1 MIGSTKMTEYSIMMV
16 SLGCSK
22 NRVDAEEMLG
32 LLQQR
37 GHKIVSEPEQADVV
51 IVNTCGFIESAKQE
65 SIDEI
70 LRYARLKEQGKIKYI
85 VVTGCLAQRYVDE
98 LKTEIPEADAFV
110 GVTAFD
116 GITEVI
122 DNLGRKDNI
131 LMNNIDAACPLGL
144 PRVTDDN
151 QVYAYLKIAEGCDNR
166 CSYCAIPYIRGK
178 FRSKPLETLVKEA
191 TELVKRGKKEIIVI
205 AQDITRYGQDL
216 DADIDLTTLL
226 GKLCDI
232 DGLEW
237 IRLMYLNPMRVSES
251 FIDFVAE
258 NKKILPYFDIP
269 IQHINTELL
278 KSMHR
283 EADSDKI
290 RSVFAYV
297 KKRIPEASLRSTFI
311 TGFPGETDEQFRE
324 LLDFVKTAHI
334 DNLGVFTYSEEEGT
348 PAALM
353 PDKVP
358 HDIAQKRADRIMAL
372 QKKLVASTLRARRG
386 ETVSVIIEGNYKN
399 GKYYGRSYREAPDI
413 DGIVIVNSAAALNVG
428 DIVDIRIT
436 HTYDYDAEGDLI

>member
-1 MIGSTKMTEYSIMMV
+1 MTEYNIMMV

-32 LLQQR
+32 LLKQR
-37 GHKIVSEPEQADVV
+37 GHKIVSDADKADVV
-51 IVNTCGFIESAKQE
+51 IVNTCGFIEPAKQE

-70 LRYARLKEQGKIKYI
+70 LRYAHMKEDGEIKYVI
-85 VVTGCLAQRYVDE
+85 VTGCLAQRYADE
-98 LKTEIPEADAFV
+98 LAKEIPEADAFV

-116 GITEVI
+116 GIVNVI
-122 DNLGRKDNI
+122 DNLGERNNVVIKD
-131 LMNNIDAACPLGL
+131 IDEACSLGL

-166 CSYCAIPYIRGK
+166 CSYCAIPYIRGRY
-178 FRSKPLETLVKEA
+178 RSKPIEALVAEA
-191 TELVKRGKKEIIVI
+191 KELVSRGKKEIIVI

-216 DADIDLTTLL
+216 DGNVTLMTLL
-226 GKLCDI
+226 SRLSEI
-232 DGLEW
+232 NGLEW
-237 IRLMYLNPMRVSES
+237 IRLMYLNPMRVSEK

-269 IQHINTELL
+269 VQHINTELL
-278 KSMHR
+278 KRMHR
-283 EADSDKI
+283 EADSEKI
-290 RSVFAYV
+290 KSVFAYV
-297 KKRIPEASLRSTFI
+297 KNRIPEASLRTTFI

-324 LLDFVKTAHI
+324 LLEFVKTAHI

-358 HDIAQKRADRIMAL
+358 YDVAKKRADKIMTL
-372 QKKLVASTLRARRG
+372 QKKLVASSLRAKRG
-386 ETVSVIIEGNYKN
+386 QILSVIIEGQNKN

-413 DGIVIVNSAAALNVG
+413 DGIVIVNSDKKLDTG
-428 DIVDIRIT
+428 DIVNIKIT
-436 HTYDYDAEGDLI
+436 HTYDYDSEGDLI

>member
-1 MIGSTKMTEYSIMMV
+1 MTEYNIMMV

-32 LLQQR
+32 LLKQR
-37 GHKIVSEPEQADVV
+37 GHKIVSDADKADVV
-51 IVNTCGFIESAKQE
+51 IVNTCGFIEPAKQE

-70 LRYARLKEQGKIKYI
+70 LRYARMKEDGKIKYV
-85 VVTGCLAQRYVDE
+85 VVTGCLAQRYADE
-98 LKTEIPEADAFV
+98 LVKEIPEADAFV

-116 GITEVI
+116 GIVNVI
-122 DNLGRKDNI
+122 DNLGENNSVVIKDINE
-131 LMNNIDAACPLGL
+131 ACPLGL

-166 CSYCAIPYIRGK
+166 CSYCAIPYIRGRY
-178 FRSKPLETLVKEA
+178 RSKPVEALVAEA
-191 TELVKRGKKEIIVI
+191 KELVSRGKKEIIVI
-205 AQDITRYGQDL
+205 AQDITRYGQD
-216 DADIDLTTLL
+216 IDGNVTLMIL
-226 GKLCDI
+226 LSRLSEI
-232 DGLEW
+232 NGLEW
-237 IRLMYLNPMRVSES
+237 IRLMYLNPMRVSEE

-269 IQHINTELL
+269 VQHINTELL
-278 KSMHR
+278 KRMHR
-283 EADSDKI
+283 EADSEKI
-290 RSVFAYV
+290 KSVFAYV
-297 KKRIPEASLRSTFI
+297 KNRIPEASLRTTFI

-324 LLDFVKTAHI
+324 LLEFVKTAHI

-358 HDIAQKRADRIMAL
+358 YDVAKKRADKIMAL
-372 QKKLVASTLRARRG
+372 QKKLVASSLRAKRG
-386 ETVSVIIEGNYKN
+386 QILSVIIEGQNKN

-413 DGIVIVNSAAALNVG
+413 DGIVIVNSDKKLDTG
-428 DIVDIRIT
+428 DIVNIKIT
-436 HTYDYDAEGDLI
+436 HTYDYDSEGDLI

>member
-1 MIGSTKMTEYSIMMV
+1 MTEYNIMMV

-32 LLQQR
+32 LLKQR
-37 GHKIVSEPEQADVV
+37 GHKIVSDADKADVV
-51 IVNTCGFIESAKQE
+51 IVNTCGFIEPAKQE

-70 LRYARLKEQGKIKYI
+70 LRYARMKEDGKIKYV
-85 VVTGCLAQRYVDE
+85 VVTGCLAQRYADE
-98 LKTEIPEADAFV
+98 LVKEIPEADAFV

-116 GITEVI
+116 GIVNVI
-122 DNLGRKDNI
+122 DNLGENNSVVIKDINE
-131 LMNNIDAACPLGL
+131 ACPLGL

-151 QVYAYLKIAEGCDNR
+151 QVYAYIKIAEGCDNR
-166 CSYCAIPYIRGK
+166 CSYCAIPYIRGRY
-178 FRSKPLETLVKEA
+178 RSKPIEALVAEA
-191 TELVKRGKKEIIVI
+191 KELVSRGKKEIIVI

-216 DADIDLTTLL
+216 DGNVTLMTLL
-226 GKLCDI
+226 SRLSEI
-232 DGLEW
+232 NGLEW
-237 IRLMYLNPMRVSES
+237 IRLMYLNPMRVSEE

-269 IQHINTELL
+269 VQHINTELL
-278 KSMHR
+278 KRMHR
-283 EADSDKI
+283 EADSEKI
-290 RSVFAYV
+290 KSVFAYV
-297 KKRIPEASLRSTFI
+297 KNRIPEASLRTTFI

-324 LLDFVKTAHI
+324 LLEFVKTAHI

-358 HDIAQKRADRIMAL
+358 YDVAKKRADKIMAL
-372 QKKLVASTLRARRG
+372 QKKLVASSLRAKRG
-386 ETVSVIIEGNYKN
+386 QILSVIIEGQNKN

-413 DGIVIVNSAAALNVG
+413 DGIVIVNSDKKLDTG
-428 DIVDIRIT
+428 DIVNIKIT
-436 HTYDYDAEGDLI
+436 HTYDYDSEGDLI

>member
-1 MIGSTKMTEYSIMMV
+1 MTEYNIMMV

-32 LLQQR
+32 LLKQR
-37 GHKIVSEPEQADVV
+37 GHKIVSDADKADVV
-51 IVNTCGFIESAKQE
+51 IVNTCGFIEPAKQE

-70 LRYARLKEQGKIKYI
+70 LRYARMKEDGKIKYV
-85 VVTGCLAQRYVDE
+85 VVTGCLAQRYADE
-98 LKTEIPEADAFV
+98 LVKEIPEADAFV

-116 GITEVI
+116 GIVNVI
-122 DNLGRKDNI
+122 DNLGENNSVVIKDINE
-131 LMNNIDAACPLGL
+131 ACPLGL

-151 QVYAYLKIAEGCDNR
+151 QVYAYIKIAEGCDNR
-166 CSYCAIPYIRGK
+166 CSYCAIPYIRGRY
-178 FRSKPLETLVKEA
+178 RSKPVEALVAEA
-191 TELVKRGKKEIIVI
+191 KELVSRGKKEIIVI

-216 DADIDLTTLL
+216 DGNVTLMIL
-226 GKLCDI
+226 LSRLSEI
-232 DGLEW
+232 NGLEW
-237 IRLMYLNPMRVSES
+237 IRLMYLNPMRVSEE

-269 IQHINTELL
+269 VQHINTELL
-278 KSMHR
+278 KRMHR
-283 EADSDKI
+283 EADSEKI
-290 RSVFAYV
+290 KSVFAYV
-297 KKRIPEASLRSTFI
+297 KNRIPEASLRTTFI

-324 LLDFVKTAHI
+324 LLEFVKTAHI

-358 HDIAQKRADRIMAL
+358 YDVAKKRADKIMAL
-372 QKKLVASTLRARRG
+372 QKKLVASSLRAKRG
-386 ETVSVIIEGNYKN
+386 QILSVIIEGQNKN

-413 DGIVIVNSAAALNVG
+413 DGIVIVNSDKKLDTG
-428 DIVDIRIT
+428 DIVNIKIT
-436 HTYDYDAEGDLI
+436 HTYDYDSEGDLI

>member
-1 MIGSTKMTEYSIMMV
+1 MTEYNIMMV

-32 LLQQR
+32 LLKQR
-37 GHKIVSEPEQADVV
+37 GHKIVSDADKADVV
-51 IVNTCGFIESAKQE
+51 IVNTCGFIEPAKQE

-70 LRYARLKEQGKIKYI
+70 LRYARMKEDGKIKYV
-85 VVTGCLAQRYVDE
+85 VVTGCLAQRYADE
-98 LKTEIPEADAFV
+98 LVKEIPEADAFV

-116 GITEVI
+116 GIVNVI
-122 DNLGRKDNI
+122 DNLGENNSVVIKDINE
-131 LMNNIDAACPLGL
+131 ACPLGL

-166 CSYCAIPYIRGK
+166 CSYCAIPYIRGRY
-178 FRSKPLETLVKEA
+178 RSKPIEALVAEA
-191 TELVKRGKKEIIVI
+191 KELVSRGKKEIIVI

-216 DADIDLTTLL
+216 DGNVTLMTLL
-226 GKLCDI
+226 SRLSEI
-232 DGLEW
+232 NGLEW
-237 IRLMYLNPMRVSES
+237 IRLMYLNPMRVSEE

-269 IQHINTELL
+269 VQHINTELL
-278 KSMHR
+278 KRMHR
-283 EADSDKI
+283 EADSEKI
-290 RSVFAYV
+290 KSVFAYV
-297 KKRIPEASLRSTFI
+297 KNRIPEASLRTTFI

-324 LLDFVKTAHI
+324 LLEFVKTAHI

-358 HDIAQKRADRIMAL
+358 YDVAKKRADKIMAL
-372 QKKLVASTLRARRG
+372 QKKLVASSLRAKRG
-386 ETVSVIIEGNYKN
+386 QILSVIIEGQNKN

-413 DGIVIVNSAAALNVG
+413 DGIVIVNSDKKLDTG
-428 DIVDIRIT
+428 DIVNIKIT
-436 HTYDYDAEGDLI
+436 HTYDYDSEGDLI

>member
-1 MIGSTKMTEYSIMMV
+1 MTEYNIMMV

-32 LLQQR
+32 LLKQR
-37 GHKIVSEPEQADVV
+37 GHKIVSDADKADVV
-51 IVNTCGFIESAKQE
+51 IVNTCGFIEPAKQE

-70 LRYARLKEQGKIKYI
+70 LRYARMKEDGKIKYV
-85 VVTGCLAQRYVDE
+85 VVTGCLAQRYADE
-98 LKTEIPEADAFV
+98 LVKEIPEADAFV

-116 GITEVI
+116 GIVNVI
-122 DNLGRKDNI
+122 DNLGENNSVVIKDINE
-131 LMNNIDAACPLGL
+131 ACPLGL

-166 CSYCAIPYIRGK
+166 CSYCAIPYIRGRY
-178 FRSKPLETLVKEA
+178 RSKPIEALVAEA
-191 TELVKRGKKEIIVI
+191 KELVSRGKKEIIVI

-216 DADIDLTTLL
+216 DGNVTLMTLL
-226 GKLCDI
+226 SRLSEI
-232 DGLEW
+232 NGLEW
-237 IRLMYLNPMRVSES
+237 IRLMYLNPMRVSEE
-251 FIDFVAE
+251 FIDFVAG

-269 IQHINTELL
+269 VQHINTELL
-278 KSMHR
+278 KRMHR
-283 EADSDKI
+283 EADSEKI
-290 RSVFAYV
+290 KSVFAYV
-297 KKRIPEASLRSTFI
+297 KNRIPEASLRTTFI

-324 LLDFVKTAHI
+324 LLEFVKTAHI

-358 HDIAQKRADRIMAL
+358 YDVAKKRADKIMAL
-372 QKKLVASTLRARRG
+372 QKKLVASSLRAKRG
-386 ETVSVIIEGNYKN
+386 QSLSVIIEGQNKN

-413 DGIVIVNSAAALNVG
+413 DGIVIVNSDKKLDTG
-428 DIVDIRIT
+428 DIVNIKIT
-436 HTYDYDAEGDLI
+436 HTYDYDSEGDLI

>member
-1 MIGSTKMTEYSIMMV
+1 MTKYNIMMV

-32 LLQQR
+32 LLRQN
-37 GHKIVSEPEQADVV
+37 GHTIVSEPEKAEVV

-70 LRYARLKEQGKIKYI
+70 LRFARLKESGKIKYI
-85 VVTGCLAQRYVDE
+85 VVTGCLAQRYAEE
-98 LKTEIPEADAFV
+98 LKKELPEADAFV

-116 GITEVI
+116 GIAAVI
-122 DNLGRKDNI
+122 DDLGKNDNVV
-131 LMNNIDAACPLGL
+131 MNDIDAACPLGL
-144 PRVTDDN
+144 PRMTDDN
-151 QVYAYLKIAEGCDNR
+151 QAYAYLKIAEGCDNR

-178 FRSKPLETLVKEA
+178 FRSKPVDVLVDEA
-191 TELVKRGKKEIIVI
+191 RELVCRGKKEIIVI

-216 DADIDLTTLL
+216 DGDVDLMTLL
-226 GKLCDI
+226 GRLCEI
-232 DGLEW
+232 DGLAW
-237 IRLMYLNPMRVSES
+237 IRLMYLNPMRVSER

-269 IQHINTELL
+269 VQHINTELL

-283 EADSDKI
+283 EADSSKI
-290 RSVFAYV
+290 RSVFEYV
-297 KKRIPEASLRSTFI
+297 KKRIPEASLRTTFI

-324 LLDFVKTAHI
+324 LLDFVRTAHI

-353 PDKVP
+353 PNKVP
-358 HDIAQKRADRIMAL
+358 YDVAKMRADKIMAL
-372 QKKLVASTLRARRG
+372 QKRLVASALRARRG
-386 ETVSVIIEGNYKN
+386 RTESVLIEGRQAN

-413 DGIVIVNSAAALNVG
+413 DGIVFVNSTKALNTG
-428 DIVDIRIT
+428 DIVEIKIT

>member
-1 MIGSTKMTEYSIMMV
+1 MTEYNIMMV

-32 LLQQR
+32 LLKQR
-37 GHKIVSEPEQADVV
+37 GHKIVSDADKADVV
-51 IVNTCGFIESAKQE
+51 IVNTCGFIEPAKQE

-70 LRYARLKEQGKIKYI
+70 LRYARMKEDRKIKYV
-85 VVTGCLAQRYVDE
+85 VVTGCLAQRYADE
-98 LKTEIPEADAFV
+98 LVKEIPEADAFV

-116 GITEVI
+116 GIVNVI
-122 DNLGRKDNI
+122 DNLGENNSVVIKDINE
-131 LMNNIDAACPLGL
+131 ACPLGL

-166 CSYCAIPYIRGK
+166 CSYCAIPYIRGRY
-178 FRSKPLETLVKEA
+178 RSKPIEALVAEA
-191 TELVKRGKKEIIVI
+191 KELVSRGKKEIIVI

-216 DADIDLTTLL
+216 DGNVTLMTLL
-226 GKLCDI
+226 SRLSEI
-232 DGLEW
+232 NGLEW
-237 IRLMYLNPMRVSES
+237 IRLMYLNPMRVSEE

-269 IQHINTELL
+269 VQHINTELL
-278 KSMHR
+278 KRMHR
-283 EADSDKI
+283 EADSEKI
-290 RSVFAYV
+290 KSVFAYV
-297 KKRIPEASLRSTFI
+297 KNRIPEASLRTTFI

-324 LLDFVKTAHI
+324 LLEFVKTAHI

-358 HDIAQKRADRIMAL
+358 YDVAKKRADKIMAL
-372 QKKLVASTLRARRG
+372 QKKLVASSLRAKRG
-386 ETVSVIIEGNYKN
+386 QILSVIIEGQNKN

-413 DGIVIVNSAAALNVG
+413 DGIVIVNSDKKLDTG
-428 DIVDIRIT
+428 DIVNIKIT
-436 HTYDYDAEGDLI
+436 HTYDYDSEGDLI